1 MTASL
6 APLDAITESIRL
18 ISSLEQHRDAI
29 SSVDSMLDAH
39 RQVHNDLI
47 LCHEASEAAVNA
59 WRVALA
65 RRWDCEVAGR
75 RLYKQALRQIAD
87 ALGALSPQIQM
98 LSRGGAEANSSPS
111 ELLKDLRRVQACLTI
126 EAPQLSFAAE
136 RLRQIEQICLALE
149 LAISE
154 AQHWEHRRR
163 NAVLDNR
170 MARESFRRIC
180 EETFGKLSAHY
191 GIHFSDEFPE
201 FAEIIAA

>member
-1 MTASL
+1 
-6 APLDAITESIRL
+6 
-18 ISSLEQHRDAI
+18 
-29 SSVDSMLDAH
+29 
-39 RQVHNDLI
+39 
-47 LCHEASEAAVNA
+47 
-59 WRVALA
+59 
-65 RRWDCEVAGR
+65 
-75 RLYKQALRQIAD
+75 LYKQVLRQIAD
-87 ALGALSPQIQM
+87 ALGEYSPQIQM

-136 RLRQIEQICLALE
+136 RLRQIEQNCLALE
-149 LAISE
+149 LAIGE
-154 AQHWEHRRR
+154 AQNWEHRRR
-163 NAVLDNR
+163 NAVLENR